1 LKKQEMEAR
10 AEMDIVKL
18 KTETEKHQANQ
29 QLEGA
34 RLGVDIAKSKDQMR
48 RNKEPK

>member
-1 LKKQEMEAR
+1 MEAR

-18 KTETEKHQANQ
+18 KAETERHEANQ

-48 RNKEPK
+48 KGKEPK